1 MEVPLEDWGS
11 GTRNRTMI
19 LLALFRAR
27 QISSSDPSAS
37 KVTPILIIEEP
48 ESFLHPSAQSEFG
61 RVLQDLS
68 DEFEVQV
75 IVTTHSPYLLNLRD
89 PESNILL
96 CRRLSHSRMRGT
108 ERVDTA
114 GENWM
119 APFGKAL
126 ELDAEEFRPWKE
138 MLFSRSECVLLVE
151 GQIDKEYF
159 ELLRMPGHGGNR
171 LAIDGEII
179 PYGGVGSLN
188 NNVLL
193 KFIRNRHKKFF
204 VTYDLDAADSV
215 EKALQSA
222 ST

>member
-1 MEVPLEDWGS
+1 
-11 GTRNRTMI
+11 
-19 LLALFRAR
+19 
-27 QISSSDPSAS
+27 
-37 KVTPILIIEEP
+37 
-48 ESFLHPSAQSEFG
+48 
-61 RVLQDLS
+61 
-68 DEFEVQV
+68 
-75 IVTTHSPYLLNLRD
+75 
-89 PESNILL
+89 
-96 CRRLSHSRMRGT
+96 MRGT

-215 EKALQSA
+215 EKALKALQLEKNKNYAGVGQSLAGRRNIEGLLPESVLRSVYEENVDLVQAAAHGTRDEQKHAKADLKRKYLEKFKALA
-222 ST
+222 SPGSDYKRFYPLVRVINKALA